1 VAGQV
6 VHNLDLAAHVLDI
19 LLGDELAL
27 GDGIAGVVDARGEV
41 RAEVGGAELALLEL
55 EKVVTEIAKKE
66 NRIK

>member
-1 VAGQV
+1 V

-27 GDGIAGVVDARGEV
+27 GDVLAGVVDARGEV